1 MRKLAL
7 LISLIALAG
16 CARPQVLHET
26 YPPEQ
31 ILHLNQF
38 RDLKDAD
45 AIIRHVAYLDEGEI
59 IPLKIKIESD
69 LIGVYQDQID
79 LILKKKTYF
88 KVILPPDM
96 PRRDLEKILALDQER
111 LANLSQN
118 EKAALFKG
126 IMLYISPDASRW
138 APLDSKKAIEEVF
151 GEGGGEMSLG
161 LAISETEGIWA
172 LFVLKMHRR
181 AAE

>member
-1 MRKLAL
+1 MRYLVV

-16 CARPQVLHET
+16 CAGPQVMRQT

-38 RDLKDAD
+38 RNLKDAD
-45 AIIRHVAYLDEGEI
+45 AITRHVAYLDEGEI

-69 LIGVYQDQID
+69 LIGVYQDQVD

-88 KVILPPDM
+88 RVTLPPNM
-96 PRRDLEKILALDQER
+96 SRQDLEKILTLDQER

-118 EKAALFKG
+118 EKKALFKG

-138 APLDSKKAIEEVF
+138 APLDNKKAIKEVF
-151 GEGGGEMSLG
+151 GLGGGEMSLG
-161 LAISETEGIWA
+161 LAISETDGIWA
-172 LFVLKMHRR
+172 LFVLTIHKR
-181 AAE
+181 AEG